1 MPAERKSELLK
12 MHENHGTVAFVNH
25 CLTEIEG
32 VNGIIADLPAG
43 RGLSQDAGEHHV
55 PVRQSDEC
63 GDPLSDAGDEEFVV
77 GHGVVGVV
85 RLVAAQQALS
95 EGLRSEGQ
103 RRFWISISVSRINS
117 LLWGTPYA
125 SVMAYQT

>member
-1 MPAERKSELLK
+1 MPAERKSELVK
-12 MHENHGTVAFVNH
+12 MHEDHGGVAFINH
-25 CLTEIEG
+25 YLLEIQG
-32 VNGIIADLPAG
+32 VNWVIADFPAG
-43 RGLSQDAGEHHV
+43 CGLGQDAGEHHV
-55 PVRQSDEC
+55 AVFQSDEC

-103 RRFWISISVSRINS
+103 RGRMFREIK
-117 LLWGTPYA
+117 
-125 SVMAYQT
+125 